1 MMTWQWWWQWQC
13 GPGICA
19 CTKLVVCTLS
29 LVWLQFHKNL
39 LNNLHVQLNFT
50 FPILLLA
57 SEYQLN
63 YPASGPKLY
72 VHCLETYIRL
82 NTNISQGL
90 LWGKLDIMYLY
101 NIWIDGYNKSSFFVA
116 CVFTIFP
123 WICSW
128 TYCNDKNVGVS
139 AYFTEVTHV
148 GAYYKI
154 QYCIKIL
161 C

>member
-1 MMTWQWWWQWQC
+1 MRLVLNWWS
-13 GPGICA
+13 A
-19 CTKLVVCTLS
+19 LY
-29 LVWLQFHKNL
+29 L
-39 LNNLHVQLNFT
+39 LCRCNFT
-50 FPILLLA
+50 KICSITFRCRKTKIDLTFSPLFPYCFLA

-82 NTNISQGL
+82 NTNIAQGL
-90 LWGKLDIMYLY
+90 LWGKLDNMYLY

-128 TYCNDKNVGVS
+128 TYCNEKNIGVS